1 MTEWMTLVKHE
12 MKKGLSLKD
21 AMKEAKK
28 HYHPSKKTQKG
39 GVLVKVG
46 GKRRVT
52 RRKQRGGQLYGFGEG
67 GGSLADGNGRI
78 TPVGSVA
85 DAANKIYGGRRHSR
99 RRHH

>member
-21 AMKEAKK
+21 AMKAAKK
-28 HYHPSKKTQKG
+28 HYHPKKTQKG

-46 GKRRVT
+46 GKRR
-52 RRKQRGGQLYGFGEG
+52 KQRGGTLYGFGEG
-67 GGSLADGNGRI
+67 GGALHGGIGRM

-85 DAANKIYGGRRHSR
+85 GGRRTR
-99 RRHH
+99 RRRNH